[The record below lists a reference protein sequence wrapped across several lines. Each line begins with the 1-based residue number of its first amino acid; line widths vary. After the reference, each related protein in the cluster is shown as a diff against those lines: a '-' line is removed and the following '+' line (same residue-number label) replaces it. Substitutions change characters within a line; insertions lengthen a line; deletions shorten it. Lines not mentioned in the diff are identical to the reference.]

1 MVIYQEPL
9 FIVWEWENDWSR
21 GWTRRTDWSSSEI
34 LSLSLFTPPPYI
46 FDSQKKPNDSQ
57 DKFYFLSCGCGGFE
71 ESRTKGGLITRTHT
85 RKKHINILKCDFISA
100 AADSPD
106 LAAITYIA
114 IIEIIYNKHDITN
127 KYVTEWHPGI
137 NTADSIHQKRYLKSR
152 SEHDT
157 WYFYFFIIDNQHL
170 NNKKS
175 GISTFYSNNSKLVGF
190 LVFKVFEQKELLVIF

>member
-9 FIVWEWENDWSR
+9 FIVWEWENVR
-21 GWTRRTDWSSSEI
+21 LKGWTRRTDWSSSEI

-106 LAAITYIA
+106 LAAITYIDRHNRDNIQQA
-114 IIEIIYNKHDITN
+114 WHHKQIRYRVTSRYKYSRQHSSKEISRVPIWT
-127 KYVTEWHPGI
+127 WH
-137 NTADSIHQKRYLKSR
+137 
-152 SEHDT
+152 
-157 WYFYFFIIDNQHL
+157 
-170 NNKKS
+170 
-175 GISTFYSNNSKLVGF
+175 
-190 LVFKVFEQKELLVIF
+190 LVFLFLYNWQPAFKQQKLRYINFLFE